1 VKLLVRYSKLGKV
14 RFTSHRDAAR
24 LWERALRKAEL
35 PVAMSQGFTPRPR
48 ISFGLALPTGGES
61 LGEYL
66 VIELAEGVEV
76 TAADLRERLNAA
88 VPNGFDVIA
97 TEITTAT
104 TPSLQED
111 VVACT
116 WEITLAGVD
125 HDVADAA
132 AVRLMA
138 ADSVMLER
146 ERKGERRVD
155 DIRPAIETMTT
166 VTAPDGRLVWHVVM
180 ATSGR
185 AVRPLE
191 LVAAGFPGADA
202 LELTARVLRT
212 HQWIERNGRR
222 RELLELDG
230 PRPARTDACGGKDET
245 DDRSSTGRHSSAGA
259 EPLDSGGNAHRGLAG
274 IADDA
279 AGAATGGSPAVASA
293 AVA

>member
-1 VKLLVRYSKLGKV
+1 MKLLVRYSKLGKV

-66 VIELAEGVEV
+66 VVELAEGVEV
-76 TAADLRERLNAA
+76 TADELRVRLNDAL
-88 VPNGFDVIA
+88 PPGFDVVA
-97 TEITTAT
+97 VEITTAA

-111 VVACT
+111 VVACS
-116 WEITLAGVD
+116 WQITLAGVT
-125 HDVADAA
+125 HDECDAA
-132 AVRLMA
+132 AGRLMA
-138 ADSVMLER
+138 AETLPLER

-155 DIRPAIETMTT
+155 DVRPAIES
-166 VTAPDGRLVWHVVM
+166 VQAGVADDGRPMWHVVL
-180 ATSGR
+180 AASGR
-185 AVRPLE
+185 ALRPLE

-212 HQWIERNGRR
+212 QQWIERDGRR

-230 PRPARTDACGGKDET
+230 REPARTTVCGGR
-245 DDRSSTGRHSSAGA
+245 DDSHDRPTTGQHPSADA
-259 EPLDSGGNAHRGLAG
+259 EPDGGADSRPDPRLDSGGLQRAAAG
-274 IADDA
+274 DPATVAA
-279 AGAATGGSPAVASA
+279 AGAG
-293 AVA
+293 